1 MIAAEPAALTCLYY
15 KDYYN
20 GRRRGRFARDTVP
33 VLPPPPPRR
42 VGARA
47 TSGSRPA
54 AVRDRA
60 EIAKPPR
67 RVASRG
73 GGGGPRARARL
84 GGAGAGAG
92 TGDRPRPPRLMTTH
106 GAFSFSVRTA

>member
-1 MIAAEPAALTCLYY
+1 MFTCLYY

-33 VLPPPPPRR
+33 VLPPRR

-92 TGDRPRPPRLMTTH
+92 GGDRARPPRLMTTQ

>member
-33 VLPPPPPRR
+33 VLPPVPPRR

-67 RVASRG
+67 RVSRG

-92 TGDRPRPPRLMTTH
+92 GGDRPRPPLLITTH

>member
-1 MIAAEPAALTCLYY
+1 MFVFY
-15 KDYYN
+15 KNYR
-20 GRRRGRFARDTVP
+20 GLRRGRFARDTVP
-33 VLPPPPPRR
+33 ELPVPPRR

-92 TGDRPRPPRLMTTH
+92 GGDLPRPPLLITTH

>member
-1 MIAAEPAALTCLYY
+1 MCFFLNSAAEPAALTCLYY
-15 KDYYN
+15 KNYYS
-20 GRRRGRFARDTVP
+20 GRLRGRFARDTVP
-33 VLPPPPPRR
+33 LLPPPRR

-84 GGAGAGAG
+84 GGAGAGGAEATARG
-92 TGDRPRPPRLMTTH
+92 RL
-106 GAFSFSVRTA
+106 S